1 MERPLS
7 TSGPFRR
14 ARLPVRFRAAAT
26 APFFWFDR
34 VTAQMPN
41 PIDLLIVDD
50 DTDYRGLLVRRF
62 KRREYQVHEACDG
75 VEALEL
81 AHRRQFD
88 VAIVDMTMPGMTG
101 LDVLEK
107 LKALQPEC
115 EVIMHTGQAS
125 IETAVKAMKIGAY
138 DYLVKPCPMVECE
151 ALVEKAVE
159 RRQLAKENVQ
169 LKELLQR
176 RPPEP
181 EMIGE
186 SAAIKEVWRLI
197 ERAGPTDK
205 AILIQGES
213 GTGKELVARALHRR
227 SSRAD
232 KQLVAINCAALPET
246 LLESE
251 LFGHEKGAFTGA
263 MERSAGCF
271 EQAHGG
277 TLFLDEIGEMPAST
291 QPKLLRVLEDLRVRR
306 LGGKHEIAVDARV
319 LAATSQE
326 LGTHLREEL
335 YYRLSV
341 FQIALPPLRDHKEDI
356 PPIVE
361 VMLRNLNK
369 KYGAR
374 VTGVDDEV
382 QNLFQRYDWPG
393 NVRELRNVLERA
405 AILAGDRSG

>member
-1 MERPLS
+1 
-7 TSGPFRR
+7 
-14 ARLPVRFRAAAT
+14 
-26 APFFWFDR
+26 
-34 VTAQMPN
+34 MPN

-75 VEALEL
+75 IEALEL

-88 VAIVDMTMPGMTG
+88 VAIVDMTMPGITG
-101 LDVLEK
+101 LEVLEK

-263 MERSAGCF
+263 VSAKPGFF
-271 EQAHGG
+271 EVADGG
-277 TLFLDEIGEMPAST
+277 TLFIDEVGEMPGSLQA
-291 QPKLLRVLEDLRVRR
+291 KLLRVLEDGSMRRVGSIKERR
-306 LGGKHEIAVDARV
+306 VDVRLVGGHESRYGRGDQGRPVPRRPLLSNQRHVVA
-319 LAATSQE
+319 LAAAARADGRSAVA
-326 LGTHLREEL
+326 GEEISWA
-335 YYRLSV
+335 RLADRTRRDAGHR
-341 FQIALPPLRDHKEDI
+341 ALPVARQHS
-356 PPIVE
+356 PI
-361 VMLRNLNK
+361 
-369 KYGAR
+369 
-374 VTGVDDEV
+374 D
-382 QNLFQRYDWPG
+382 QR
-393 NVRELRNVLERA
+393 
-405 AILAGDRSG
+405 DRSGQDSGR